1 MQEPDYE
8 LFFTEQRG
16 EENMLFFTVL
26 DQEGSISCED
36 RLYSQLHETA
46 TAFPIDRGYFYRK
59 VG

>member
-1 MQEPDYE
+1 
-8 LFFTEQRG
+8 
-16 EENMLFFTVL
+16 MLFFTVL
-26 DQEGSISCED
+26 DQEESISCED